1 MIPYIVVLKLKNY
14 VNLHRILGLEKSIKM
29 KIGKVIQWDM
39 GHRVLNHRSVC
50 KGLHGHRYKAEIC
63 VEGDL
68 VEKKDASEE
77 GMVIDFADIKKTAQ
91 KFIQEE
97 LDHAF
102 MVWEKDIELL
112 EFFKNSKGHKPVIV
126 PFTPTAENVAA
137 YIFNELKDKFTD
149 VFKTGLHLQ
158 SVKLWETPSSYALF
172 ESE

>member
-1 MIPYIVVLKLKNY
+1 
-14 VNLHRILGLEKSIKM
+14 M

-63 VEGDL
+63 VKGDL

-102 MVWEKDIELL
+102 MVWDKDGELL
-112 EFFKNSKGHKPVIV
+112 EFFKNSDGHKPVIV

-137 YIFNELKDKFTD
+137 YIFKELKDKFTD
-149 VFKTGLHLQ
+149 VFQTGLRLQ
-158 SVKLWETPSSYALF
+158 SIKLWETPSSYALY
-172 ESE
+172 EEG

>member
-1 MIPYIVVLKLKNY
+1 
-14 VNLHRILGLEKSIKM
+14 M

-63 VEGDL
+63 VEGKL
-68 VEKKDASEE
+68 IEEKGVSEE
-77 GMVIDFADIKKTAQ
+77 GMVIDFADIKKVAQ

-102 MVWEKDIELL
+102 MVWDRDHELL
-112 EFFKNSKGHKPVIV
+112 EFFKSSQGHKPVIV

-137 YIFNELKDKFTD
+137 YIFKELKDKFTD
-149 VFKTGLHLQ
+149 VFQTGLKLQ
-158 SVKLWETPSSYALF
+158 SVKLWETPSSYALYDG
-172 ESE
+172 E

>member
-1 MIPYIVVLKLKNY
+1 
-14 VNLHRILGLEKSIKM
+14 
-29 KIGKVIQWDM
+29 M

-91 KFIQEE
+91 KFVQEE

-137 YIFNELKDKFTD
+137 YIFNQLKDKFTD

-158 SVKLWETPSSYALF
+158 SVKLWETPSSYALY